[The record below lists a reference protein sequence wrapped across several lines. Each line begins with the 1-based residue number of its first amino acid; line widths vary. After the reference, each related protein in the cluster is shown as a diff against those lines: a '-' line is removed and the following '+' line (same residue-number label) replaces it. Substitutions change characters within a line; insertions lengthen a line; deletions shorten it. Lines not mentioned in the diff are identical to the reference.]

1 MRLLVFG
8 ATGRVGRSV
17 VELALAAGHDVTA
30 FVRTPAK
37 LNRSHE
43 RIHIEQGDALD
54 AAAVRA
60 AMNTRFDAVIG
71 ALGADPAKPSTV
83 VQDSTRVIAEA
94 MRATGQ
100 TRYLGVGAL
109 GLLPANWLGRMF
121 VRLIGVTPLRHGLR
135 DHTAALEILRGS
147 GLTWTLAAPPLI
159 TDAAPRGHYKVVA
172 EFRGGLSSIAALDLA
187 DFLLREL
194 EAQRYPNE
202 PVGVWY

>member
-17 VELALAAGHDVTA
+17 VEVGLA
-30 FVRTPAK
+30 
-37 LNRSHE
+37 
-43 RIHIEQGDALD
+43 
-54 AAAVRA
+54 
-60 AMNTRFDAVIG
+60 
-71 ALGADPAKPSTV
+71 
-83 VQDSTRVIAEA
+83 
-94 MRATGQ
+94 
-100 TRYLGVGAL
+100 
-109 GLLPANWLGRMF
+109 GLIR
-121 VRLIGVTPLRHGLR
+121 VTPLRHGLR

-147 GLTWTLAAPPLI
+147 DLTWTLAAPPLI

-172 EFRGGLSSIAALDLA
+172 EFRGGFSSIAALDLA